1 MSKTREAVK
10 RQPLLIFLGKISN
23 FRFEIRIIPQIFV
36 AASQQKFFADA
47 VDGNPVWIAFGNKHC
62 EAEGEVGMRNDSRAC
77 VIPTKL

>member
-36 AASQQKFFADA
+36 AASQQNFSLMLSMGIRYGLPSVTNIVKQKVKSGCGTIVAL
-47 VDGNPVWIAFGNKHC
+47 V
-62 EAEGEVGMRNDSRAC
+62 
-77 VIPTKL
+77 